1 MARIQV
7 RCHSCGSR
15 AEIDMNPAEARD
27 LHQTGY
33 AFHPCRVCR
42 GPTRHDF
49 VGDSPNQSQLGFSVR
64 ELVEEKPPAGR
75 VFVIDD
81 DSDIRIVLG
90 KTLAGAGYEVVTA
103 ESGRD
108 AMSVLAREDFEVIL
122 SDVRM
127 PELDGPSLFGF
138 LEKHLPA
145 AKARVIFVTGDL
157 SNPETMRFLNESGR
171 PYLPKPVNLAQLL
184 ALVEAVIATATGQ
197 PPAAP

>member
-1 MARIQV
+1 MARIQI

-15 AEIDMNPAEARD
+15 AEIEVNPEEARD

-33 AFHPCRVCR
+33 AFRPCRVCR
-42 GPTRHDF
+42 GSTRHDF
-49 VGDSPNQSQLGFSVR
+49 VGDSPDQSQLGFRVR
-64 ELVEEKPPAGR
+64 ELAEEKQPAGR

-81 DSDIRIVLG
+81 DPDIRIVLG
-90 KTLAGAGYEVVTA
+90 KTLTGAGYEVVTA

-108 AMSVLAREDFEVIL
+108 AMSVLAREDFDAIL

-127 PELDGPSLFGF
+127 PELDGPSLFKF

-145 AKARVIFVTGDL
+145 AKARVIFVTGDT
-157 SNPETMRFLNESGR
+157 SNPETMRFLAESGR
-171 PYLPKPVNLAQLL
+171 PHVTKPVNLAQLL

-197 PPAAP
+197 SPAAP